1 MFNLDLI
8 KKYEGLRLKAYK
20 CPAGVWTIGYGR
32 TTNVKPGDVITE
44 KEADIFLLEE
54 VEGFNIELKK
64 SLSNSYDNLNINQ
77 ITALLSFIYNLG
89 ISNFNKST
97 LRKKLLVGDYLSAS
111 KEFIKWNKANGK
123 ALNGLTLRRKEE
135 ANIFLS

>member
-8 KKYEGLRLKAYK
+8 KKYEGLKLKAYK

-32 TTNVKPGDVITE
+32 TTNVKPGDIITE
-44 KEADIFLLEE
+44 KQADSFLIEE
-54 VEGFNIELKK
+54 VEKFNIELKN
-64 SLSNSYDNLNINQ
+64 SLSNSYDKLNKNQ

-97 LRKKLLVGDYLSAS
+97 LRKKIIDGDYLGAS
-111 KEFIKWNKANGK
+111 KEFIKWNKANGRI
-123 ALNGLTLRRKEE
+123 LNGLTLRRKEE